1 METQHHFLILAQNTM
16 YMGCKGATYVYTC
29 CRYVRARICGKIL
42 FLALGIAKRD
52 FKSA

>member
-1 METQHHFLILAQNTM
+1 M
-16 YMGCKGATYVYTC
+16 YTGYNGGTCVYTC
-29 CRYVRARICGKIL
+29 CIAVRACICGKIL